1 MRFESRIRTYC
12 DGHYQGEEYYSRFSA
27 STYKDAWEYV
37 MDLRRVTL
45 EELGV
50 DVEVYDNIVEYST
63 ENGHHVMQ
71 EIELYNPD
79 GVEIPFSWSIEPLWH
94 GDRVTIDDAMVTNDG
109 IFKIT
114 DIQDH
119 YVTVVEVDADM
130 NVIGNTEIN
139 ITFNRLKNWR

>member
-12 DGHYQGEEYYSRFSA
+12 DGHYHGEEYYSRFSA
-27 STYKDAWEYV
+27 STYRDAWEYV

-50 DVEVYDNIVEYST
+50 DVDVYDNIVEYST
-63 ENGHHVMQ
+63 DNGHHIMQ
-71 EIELYNPD
+71 EIELYHSD
-79 GVEIPFSWSIEPLWH
+79 GREVPFTWSIEPIWH
-94 GDRVTIDDAMVTNDG
+94 GERVTIDDAMLTNDG
-109 IFKIT
+109 IFKII

-119 YVTVVEVDADM
+119 YVVVKEVDADL
-130 NVIGNTEIN
+130 NFIGDTEIN

>member
-12 DGHYQGEEYYSRFSA
+12 DGHYHGEEYYSRFSA

-50 DVEVYDNIVEYST
+50 DVDVYDNVVEYDT
-63 ENGHHVMQ
+63 ENQHHIMQ
-71 EIELYNPD
+71 EIELYNSD
-79 GVEIPFSWSIEPLWH
+79 GVEIPFTWSIEPLWDGGH
-94 GDRVTIDDAMVTNDG
+94 VTIGDVQCTHDG
-109 IFKIT
+109 LYKIT

-119 YVTVVEVDADM
+119 YVTVIEVDADM